1 MKEIKLKQLELTNFK
16 KTKSLVIDF
25 KQVTN
30 IRGKNESGKTTIFD
44 AFTWLLFDKDSSD
57 RSNFDIK
64 TLDETGQPYHGLD
77 HNVTGVLEVDGNE
90 WKLSKTYKEKW
101 VKKRGDVNKEL
112 TGHETIHEI
121 NGVPVSKSE
130 YTNKINDFI
139 DSDSFKL
146 LTNPLYFSIGLD
158 WKKRRA
164 ILIDILGQVA
174 DEQVIYY
181 NEDLKPLESR
191 LEGMDVDTLLKQTKA
206 SKTKLNN
213 EIKAIPTRIDE
224 ASRSIKELDFK
235 AILKEKTEIEKEL
248 EKVQLTLSS
257 NTVDNES
264 KLKIRD
270 QIYDIKTE
278 MKDFEY
284 NYKNK
289 IKTQKQPF
297 IDKINELKDDLETE
311 ENEIRKANR
320 ELTIRHLDLEGFEK
334 KLAKGRK
341 DYIETSN
348 EKLDIPEH
356 IKECPTCKRAFEE
369 STVHEEIEKLEA
381 NFNLNKANN
390 LERLINYGNGIK
402 EDQTITIAK
411 VHELEKEIEKTKGN
425 IEKLAESLETEKE
438 KLFNIPDEPFTQSKE
453 YLAME
458 EKLAQLEIQ
467 FQSNDGAEARE
478 ELKTKENE
486 LKLQIKDLDSELIY
500 QQMNETLRERV
511 KGLEEELRD
520 LSQKFADLENIEYLC
535 EEFIRTKVELLE
547 NEVNKKFDF
556 VKFKLFATQV
566 NGGIAE
572 TCEALIN
579 GVPFSTAN
587 TASKLNAGIDIV
599 NTLSEHLQVNAPIF
613 LDNRESVTDI
623 IESKS
628 QLVNLFVDANEKQ
641 LRVEE

>member
-64 TLDETGQPYHGLD
+64 TLDEKGQPYHGLD

>member
-64 TLDETGQPYHGLD
+64 TLDEKGQPYHGLD

-458 EKLAQLEIQ
+458 EKI
-467 FQSNDGAEARE
+467 S
-478 ELKTKENE
+478 
-486 LKLQIKDLDSELIY
+486 
-500 QQMNETLRERV
+500 
-511 KGLEEELRD
+511 
-520 LSQKFADLENIEYLC
+520 
-535 EEFIRTKVELLE
+535 
-547 NEVNKKFDF
+547 
-556 VKFKLFATQV
+556 
-566 NGGIAE
+566 
-572 TCEALIN
+572 
-579 GVPFSTAN
+579 STGN
-587 TASKLNAGIDIV
+587 SI
-599 NTLSEHLQVNAPIF
+599 PI
-613 LDNRESVTDI
+613 
-623 IESKS
+623 
-628 QLVNLFVDANEKQ
+628 
-641 LRVEE
+641 

>member
-289 IKTQKQPF
+289 VKTQKQPLT
-297 IDKINELKDDLETE
+297 DKINELKNAIEDE
-311 ENEIRKANR
+311 ENEIRIANR
-320 ELTIRHLDLEGFEK
+320 ELTIRNLDLEGFEK

-467 FQSNDGAEARE
+467 FQSNDGAEARK

>member
-64 TLDETGQPYHGLD
+64 TLDEKGQPYHGLD

-264 KLKIRD
+264 KLKIKD

-289 IKTQKQPF
+289 IKTQKQPLT
-297 IDKINELKDDLETE
+297 DKINELKNAIEDE
-311 ENEIRKANR
+311 ENAIRKANR
-320 ELTIRHLDLEGFEK
+320 ELIIRNLDLEGFEK

-356 IKECPTCKRAFEE
+356 IKACPTCKRAFEE
-369 STVHEEIEKLEA
+369 NTVHEQIEKLEA
-381 NFNLNKANN
+381 NFNLDKAKR
-390 LERLINYGNGIK
+390 LEKLIAYGNGVK
-402 EDQTITIAK
+402 EDQEITTAK

>member
-64 TLDETGQPYHGLD
+64 TLDEKGQPYHGLD

-257 NTVDNES
+257 NTVDNDS

-284 NYKNK
+284 NYNNK
-289 IKTQKQPF
+289 VKTQKQPLM
-297 IDKINELKDDLETE
+297 DKINELKDDIETE

-467 FQSNDGAEARE
+467 FQSNDGAEARK
-478 ELKTKENE
+478 ELKAKENE

-547 NEVNKKFDF
+547 NEVNKKFDL

-623 IESKS
+623 IESNS

>member
-64 TLDETGQPYHGLD
+64 TLDEKGQPYHGLD

-381 NFNLNKANN
+381 NFNLNKSNN